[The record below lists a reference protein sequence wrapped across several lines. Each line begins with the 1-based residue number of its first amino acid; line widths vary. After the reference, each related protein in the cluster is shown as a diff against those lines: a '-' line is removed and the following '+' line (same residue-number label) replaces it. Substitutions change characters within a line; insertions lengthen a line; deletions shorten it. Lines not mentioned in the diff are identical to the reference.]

1 MQTHPPHLRDER
13 LAWLAVEP
21 ALRHGFW
28 ARMFGRGKVRS
39 TPADSDTD
47 AAPTPETPGLGIGTS
62 GGQPIPAYEPAR
74 PETGSHDPG
83 NVVAPVIGQTMTAGV
98 GQDSFPLS
106 RKMQRYAVAVDR
118 VVPHLTPVERARL
131 RETGQVP
138 SWFLDAVKK
147 EFKAVR
153 F

>member
-13 LAWLAVEP
+13 LAWIAVEP

-28 ARMFGRGKVRS
+28 ARLFGRGKRRAA
-39 TPADSDTD
+39 TLN
-47 AAPTPETPGLGIGTS
+47 AAPAQDS
-62 GGQPIPAYEPAR
+62 GSAGADPATAPA
-74 PETGSHDPG
+74 
-83 NVVAPVIGQTMTAGV
+83 IGQTMTASS
-98 GQDSFPLS
+98 GQDSFPMS

-118 VVPHLTPVERARL
+118 VVPRLSPGERGRL

-138 SWFLDAVKK
+138 SWFLGAVKK
-147 EFKAVR
+147 EFKTIR

>member
-1 MQTHPPHLRDER
+1 MDTHPPHLRDER

-28 ARMFGRGKVRS
+28 ARLFGRAKGHTVVD
-39 TPADSDTD
+39 DSNID
-47 AAPTPETPGLGIGTS
+47 AAPTPDSPGLAIGAS
-62 GGQPIPAYEPAR
+62 GGQPIPPYEPAR
-74 PETGSHDPG
+74 PEAVMADHST
-83 NVVAPVIGQTMTAGV
+83 VVAPTMGQTAAP

-118 VVPHLTPVERARL
+118 VVPRLSTDERAQL
-131 RETGQVP
+131 RETGNVP
-138 SWFLDAVKK
+138 AWFLGAVKK